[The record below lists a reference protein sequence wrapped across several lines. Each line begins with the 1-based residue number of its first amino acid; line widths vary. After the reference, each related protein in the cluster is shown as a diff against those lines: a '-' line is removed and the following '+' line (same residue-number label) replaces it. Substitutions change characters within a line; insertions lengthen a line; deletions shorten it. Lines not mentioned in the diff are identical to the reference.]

1 MTPDLAARSADPE
14 LMDAPGV
21 PDAEMRR
28 TLQELARINAL
39 LGGYGA
45 SLDAVAALVPA
56 GTTRLRVL
64 DVGCG
69 GGETS
74 ALIAD
79 WARGRGIAAE
89 VHGIDLLDTAVSV
102 ASQMKRPGLSF
113 SRRDLY
119 DLPESEPYDVVHASL
134 MLHHCPG
141 DEAVRALKKMRALS
155 RRGVAI
161 NDLHRHPFAYHSI
174 KLLTA
179 ALSRN
184 RLIRH
189 DAPLSVA
196 RAFRREELRE
206 LFLHAGF
213 ASVDIRWRWAFRWS
227 ASAPR

>member
-1 MTPDLAARSADPE
+1 
-14 LMDAPGV
+14 MDAPGV
-21 PDAEMRR
+21 PDDEMRR
-28 TLQELARINAL
+28 TLLELARINAL

-45 SLDAVAALVPA
+45 SLDAIASLVPP

-74 ALIAD
+74 VHIAD
-79 WARGRGIAAE
+79 WARRRGIEAE

-102 ASQMKRPGLSF
+102 ASRMKRPGLSF
-113 SRRDLY
+113 SRRDLH
-119 DLPESEPYDVVHASL
+119 DIEENESYDVVHASL

-141 DEAVRALKKMRALS
+141 VEAVRALKKMRALS

-174 KLLTA
+174 KALTA
-179 ALSRN
+179 ALSDN

-189 DAPLSVA
+189 DAPLSVL
-196 RAFRREELRE
+196 RAFRQEELRA
-206 LFLHAGF
+206 LFHQAGF
-213 ASVDIRWRWAFRWS
+213 ASVEVRWRWAFRWS
-227 ASAPR
+227 ATAAR